1 MVVVAEGA
9 KGLPPVTVNQ
19 REAVNQLKAI
29 ESVDYLI
36 LLDENG
42 KEHSSIEF
50 SQFLQQRMN
59 QGIRHLAFMVGGAY
73 GFDEEIRKRANYQLS
88 LSRMTFPHQLIRLL
102 FMEQLYRGFTILRNE
117 PYHHA

>member
-36 LLDENG
+36 L
-42 KEHSSIEF
+42 
-50 SQFLQQRMN
+50 
-59 QGIRHLAFMVGGAY
+59 
-73 GFDEEIRKRANYQLS
+73 
-88 LSRMTFPHQLIRLL
+88 
-102 FMEQLYRGFTILRNE
+102 
-117 PYHHA
+117 